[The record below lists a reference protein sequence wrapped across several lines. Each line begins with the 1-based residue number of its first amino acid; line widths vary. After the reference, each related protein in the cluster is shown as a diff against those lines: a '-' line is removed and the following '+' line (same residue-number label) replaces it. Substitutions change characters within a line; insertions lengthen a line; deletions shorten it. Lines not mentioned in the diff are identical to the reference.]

1 MKAKVVKSLE
11 AGFSLVE
18 LMIVVTIIG
27 ILSAVAVPKFQAF
40 KARASQTESKSMLNG
55 IYLSVASYEAAFNNI
70 PDTANA
76 VVNPTLGAG
85 TAWDIGFSIVG
96 NAPRYGYTFTSEPAT
111 RRWAAKSLSNARM
124 LNNAFDSA
132 RINTNKWMCSM
143 FDAVTNRAATATPA
157 AFAGATD
164 RDCPQNDT
172 AAGAT
177 VLALG
182 AGDMP
187 N

>member
-55 IYLSVASYEAAFNNI
+55 IFLSVASYEAAFNNI
-70 PDTANA
+70 PDTGG
-76 VVNPTLGAG
+76 VQNPAAGAG
-85 TAWDIGFSIVG
+85 LAWDIGFSIVG
-96 NAPRYGYTFTSEPAT
+96 SQPRYTYTFTSEAIN
-111 RRWAAKSLSNARM
+111 RRWAAKSRSTARL
-124 LNNAFDSA
+124 LNNAFDTA
-132 RINTNKWMCSM
+132 RINTNKWMCPM
-143 FDAVTNRAATATPA
+143 FDAVTNRAANPTPA
-157 AFAGATD
+157 LFAGTTD
-164 RDCPQNDT
+164 RDCPQADT

-177 VLALG
+177 AVALG
-182 AGDMP
+182 GGDSP